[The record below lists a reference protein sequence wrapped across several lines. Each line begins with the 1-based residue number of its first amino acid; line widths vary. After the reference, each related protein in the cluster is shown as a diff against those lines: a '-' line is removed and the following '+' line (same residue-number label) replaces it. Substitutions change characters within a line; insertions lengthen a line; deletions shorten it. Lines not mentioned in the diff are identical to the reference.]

1 MAREELVISDSCQC
15 KSKWHFLA
23 VLSPPKH
30 FSICTPHYTQHA
42 HKTAP
47 SSVRWYQTFCWC
59 AKEVNPFNEAVS
71 LSSQG
76 TASPTL
82 LWLITRG
89 FSLGASIINVAIN
102 SDVRK
107 VERSL
112 PSSRRPGLRSI
123 CLLTPSTSPREA
135 AFVDWHSKDCRL
147 RTTKITRPNEFN
159 KYVASQVRI
168 LRQI

>member
-1 MAREELVISDSCQC
+1 V
-15 KSKWHFLA
+15 
-23 VLSPPKH
+23 KH
-30 FSICTPHYTQHA
+30 FTICTLFYTYHA
-42 HKTAP
+42 QE
-47 SSVRWYQTFCWC
+47 SVPFSARGCQTFYRYT
-59 AKEVNPFNEAVS
+59 KEVNPFNEAVS

-102 SDVRK
+102 RGVRK

-123 CLLTPSTSPREA
+123 CLLTPSASPRET
-135 AFVDWHSKDCRL
+135 AFVDWYSKDSGL
-147 RTTKITRPNEFN
+147 HSTKISRPD
-159 KYVASQVRI
+159 
-168 LRQI
+168 